1 MPAPESQHSDDP
13 EQLKREVERLRA
25 RLAKLE
31 LAELADAATI
41 ADMVESSDDAII
53 GKTLEGVIRSWNK
66 GAERLYGF
74 EAEEIIG
81 HPMTWLLPPDHADEE
96 AGILGRIERGE
107 PVEHFDTTRVRKDGE
122 LIHVSLMISPIR
134 DADGNIVG
142 VSHI

>member
-31 LAELADAATI
+31 LAGRADAATI

-53 GKTLEGVIRSWNK
+53 GN
-66 GAERLYGF
+66 
-74 EAEEIIG
+74 
-81 HPMTWLLPPDHADEE
+81 PMTWLLPPDHADEE
-96 AGILGRIERGE
+96 AGILRRIERGE

-142 VSHI
+142 VSHIARDITRNKQNERRAALL